1 METSKVKQLLEGRS
15 AFARRE
21 DGLDIYYVQPQETR
35 QDAETGARAVHIGR
49 PNGRPTRCVML
60 LGETGAGKTTFI
72 NAVLN
77 HLFGVEFADSFRL
90 QVKEEIEDG
99 RRKTES
105 QTDTINVYTIHYK
118 EGMRHEYNVVLIDT
132 PGLADTR
139 GAQRQ
144 EHVKSRLERFL
155 MSEDIGVD
163 ELHCVGLVAKANVNR
178 DFTDQKAVLGEI
190 MSLLGASVPEITC
203 LLATY
208 GVDEP
213 SVDAVVRNAG
223 IAFKRMFRFDNGII
237 YTPQK
242 TTNTSEN
249 NQAAIA
255 SIRWKEMRKQY
266 DAFFSHL
273 SRAPPVS
280 NRVRREKKL
289 FDTSKNNLKEGIKK
303 LATSIAALHVYKKL
317 YNKFELQES
326 ENKEWRKEEMEEII
340 IQEDLNDTGNGV
352 YPHNCRKCLVTC
364 HLCRGSVEDEVLG
377 ATVCGAGAIAAGA
390 AGAVVV
396 AEGTA
401 AAGTAAVVA
410 TEEAAAAGAALAAT
424 ETVAAA
430 GAALAAMNPATLA
443 AMNPA
448 TLAAVAGAVLAATET
463 VGAAGA
469 AVAATETV
477 GAAGAAVAATET
489 VGAAGAAVAATET
502 VAAAGAAVA
511 ATETVGAAGAAVAAT
526 ETVGAAGAALAAM
539 NPATLAAV
547 AAGGA
552 FTAAVGL
559 GLGAG
564 YFIAKIVN
572 ESDSCDMDTNTECTE
587 KGCHHPLSDHV
598 RMKKIIIK
606 QNVMREKINDNMKS
620 LYDAALSK
628 KSEIMNKINKTEENI
643 LSRRRIISQNT
654 VEALHHAMRIQAFTS
669 QHFDYIENINIEII
683 KAVLDGPAITPH
695 ALEHAN
701 VLDKAMKQLASFGSQ
716 EVLGKHELVE
726 KMLLSVYRKDG

>member
-1 METSKVKQLLEGRS
+1 MKQLLEGRS

-144 EHVKSRLERFL
+144 EHVRSRLERFL

-223 IAFKRMFRFDNGII
+223 IAFTRMFRFDNGII

-255 SIRWKEMRKQY
+255 SMRWKEMRKQY

-273 SRAPPVS
+273 SSAPPVS

-303 LATSIAALHVYKKL
+303 LATSIAALHVDKKL

-340 IQEDLNDTGNGV
+340 FHEDLNDTGNGV

-390 AGAVVV
+390 AAAVVV

-410 TEEAAAAGAALAAT
+410 TEVAAAAGAAL
-424 ETVAAA
+424 
-430 GAALAAMNPATLA
+430 
-443 AMNPA
+443 
-448 TLAAVAGAVLAATET
+448 
-463 VGAAGA
+463 
-469 AVAATETV
+469 
-477 GAAGAAVAATET
+477 
-489 VGAAGAAVAATET
+489 AATET

-511 ATETVGAAGAAVAAT
+511 ATETVGAAGAALAAMNPAT
-526 ETVGAAGAALAAM
+526 LAAM

-564 YFIAKIVN
+564 YFIAKIAN

-587 KGCHHPLSDHV
+587 KGCRHPLSDHV
-598 RMKKIIIK
+598 RMKKIIKK
-606 QNVMREKINDNMKS
+606 QNEKRKKINDNMKS

-683 KAVLDGPAITPH
+683 KAIRLDGPAITPH

-726 KMLLSVYRKDG
+726 EMLLSVYRKDG

>member
-35 QDAETGARAVHIGR
+35 QNAETGARVVHIGR

-90 QVKEEIEDG
+90 KVKEEIEDG

-178 DFTDQKAVLGEI
+178 EFTDQKAVLGEI

-255 SIRWKEMRKQY
+255 SLRWKEMRKQY

-289 FDTSKNNLKEGIKK
+289 FDTSKKNLKEGIKK
-303 LATSIAALHVYKKL
+303 LATSIAALHVDKKL

-340 IQEDLNDTGNGV
+340 SHEDLNDTGNGI

-364 HLCRGSVEDEVLG
+364 HLCRGSVEDKVLG

-410 TEEAAAAGAALAAT
+410 TEVAAAAGAALAAT

-430 GAALAAMNPATLA
+430 GAALAA
-443 AMNPA
+443 
-448 TLAAVAGAVLAATET
+448 TET
-463 VGAAGA
+463 VAAAGA
-469 AVAATETV
+469 AL
-477 GAAGAAVAATET
+477 
-489 VGAAGAAVAATET
+489 AATET
-502 VAAAGAAVA
+502 VAAAGAALA
-511 ATETVGAAGAAVAAT
+511 ATETVAAAGAALAATETVAAAGAAAAAAT

-539 NPATLAAV
+539 NPATLP
-547 AAGGA
+547 
-552 FTAAVGL
+552 FTVAVGL

-564 YFIAKIVN
+564 YFIAKIAN
-572 ESDSCDMDTNTECTE
+572 KSYSCDMDTNTECTN
-587 KGCHHPLSDHV
+587 KGCRHPLSDHV

-606 QNVMREKINDNMKS
+606 QNVMREKINFNMKS

-628 KSEIMNKINKTEENI
+628 KSEIMKKINKTEENI
-643 LSRRRIISQNT
+643 LSHRRIISQNT

-683 KAVLDGPAITPH
+683 KAIRLDGPH
-695 ALEHAN
+695 AREHAD
-701 VLDKAMKQLASFGSQ
+701 VLNKAMKQLASFGSR